1 MRNLYENQELER
13 EEEAYLLQRL
23 LTMTAKGQIVWHCT
37 YFAPVSFM
45 MAQDEGG
52 ADPFWSQLFTVQCH
66 LNGVGWE
73 LSISETI
80 KMPSGVGEV
89 RIMGEQENGQH
100 RRMEALYIGN
110 AKTQTILKE
119 KEQEQFCDPV
129 VAQLAGTIL
138 RQIEE
143 SDAALESYIWAAFN
157 LMRTVLEQMR
167 ITLSINLVRDCLRT
181 DRHWHFISVLWTEP
195 IAKCGWPLCEGRQ
208 L

>member
-52 ADPFWSQLFTVQCH
+52 ADPFLSQLFTVQCH

-110 AKTQTILKE
+110 AKTQTVLKE
-119 KEQEQFCDPV
+119 KEHERSCGPV
-129 VAQLAGTIL
+129 AARLAGAIL
-138 RQIEE
+138 EQIEE
-143 SDAALESYIWAAFN
+143 SDAALESYTWATFDLIRNVPEQYLDNSLYKLGERLFENRQALAFHQCVVD
-157 LMRTVLEQMR
+157 RTYRQMR
-167 ITLSINLVRDCLRT
+167 L
-181 DRHWHFISVLWTEP
+181 
-195 IAKCGWPLCEGRQ
+195 APL
-208 L
+208 

>member
-52 ADPFWSQLFTVQCH
+52 ADPFLSQLFTVQCH
-66 LNGVGWE
+66 LNGVGRE

-80 KMPSGVGEV
+80 KMLSGVSGV
-89 RIMGEQENGQH
+89 RIIGEQEKGQH

-110 AKTQTILKE
+110 AKTQTVLKE
-119 KEQEQFCDPV
+119 KGQEQSGGPA
-129 VAQLAGTIL
+129 VARLAGAIL
-138 RQIEE
+138 EQIEE
-143 SDAALESYIWAAFN
+143 SDAALESYTWATFN
-157 LMRTVLEQMR
+157 LIRNVPEQYLDNSLYKLGERLFENRQVLAFHQCVVDRTYRQMR
-167 ITLSINLVRDCLRT
+167 LASL
-181 DRHWHFISVLWTEP
+181 
-195 IAKCGWPLCEGRQ
+195 
-208 L
+208 

>member
-52 ADPFWSQLFTVQCH
+52 ADPFLSQLFTVQCH

-110 AKTQTILKE
+110 AKTQTVLKE
-119 KEQEQFCDPV
+119 KEHERSCGPV
-129 VAQLAGTIL
+129 AARLAGAIL
-138 RQIEE
+138 EQIEE
-143 SDAALESYIWAAFN
+143 SDAALESYTWATFDLIRN
-157 LMRTVLEQMR
+157 VPGQYLDNSLYKLGETV
-167 ITLSINLVRDCLRT
+167 
-181 DRHWHFISVLWTEP
+181 
-195 IAKCGWPLCEGRQ
+195 
-208 L
+208 

>member
-52 ADPFWSQLFTVQCH
+52 ADPFLSQLFTVQCH

-80 KMPSGVGEV
+80 KMLSGVSGV
-89 RIMGEQENGQH
+89 RIIGEQEKGQH

-110 AKTQTILKE
+110 AKTQTVLKE
-119 KEQEQFCDPV
+119 KGQEQSGSPA
-129 VAQLAGTIL
+129 VARLAGAIL
-138 RQIEE
+138 EQIEE
-143 SDAALESYIWAAFN
+143 SDAALESYTWATFDLIRNVPEQYLDNSLYKLGERLFENRKALAFHKC
-157 LMRTVLEQMR
+157 TVDGSYRKKL
-167 ITLSINLVRDCLRT
+167 LASL
-181 DRHWHFISVLWTEP
+181 
-195 IAKCGWPLCEGRQ
+195 
-208 L
+208 